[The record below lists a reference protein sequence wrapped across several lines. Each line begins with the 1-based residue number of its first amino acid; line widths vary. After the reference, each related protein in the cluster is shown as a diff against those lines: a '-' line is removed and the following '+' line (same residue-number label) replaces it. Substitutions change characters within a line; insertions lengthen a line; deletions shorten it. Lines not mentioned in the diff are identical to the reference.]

1 MPNLFGQTLDATS
14 YRGKT
19 VRFSVDVQGDERYE
33 NQAGVFALASRQ
45 EGVVPWVGPERVP
58 LIKSSPYVAHRTLAA
73 VSSAADGLSA
83 FSEAIQSK
91 RQEAFVEPS
100 TSAAWKQLNVQFDVP
115 NDAEHISFGCYTKIA
130 KLHVRDA
137 RFQIIHGAETGNTPA
152 SQSKL
157 ATADIPYNVML
168 VPGYEIRREPTN
180 LDFSQSTIETVWQ
193 AARSSNEQSR

>member
-19 VRFSVDVQGDERYE
+19 VRFSVD
-33 NQAGVFALASRQ
+33 
-45 EGVVPWVGPERVP
+45 
-58 LIKSSPYVAHRTLAA
+58 
-73 VSSAADGLSA
+73 
-83 FSEAIQSK
+83 
-91 RQEAFVEPS
+91 
-100 TSAAWKQLNVQFDVP
+100 VQFDVP

-137 RFQIIHGAETGNTPA
+137 RFQIIHGAETGNAPT